1 MKLKELA
8 ECCGTTVGTVSKAFS
23 GARDVSKKM
32 REHIFSV
39 AKEQGCFDKYYKGPR
54 DRKLIALMFPES
66 ESEYY
71 GREIGY
77 FERELSARGADSVI
91 ILTRFD
97 RERTSRFLNDL
108 AYRMHVDGIILD
120 GSSKDITIPE
130 DIPFVNYATQK
141 YIKSQENVIDDGFL
155 NCIYDTVALI
165 KEYGHRTVGY
175 IGEPLTW
182 KKVEVLK
189 GALRSHGLPVL
200 EKFFITVDARF
211 AKAGELGMRAL
222 IESGEIPDVII
233 GAYDQIAYGAMQ
245 YAKSVG
251 YNPPEDVSFI
261 GIDDIMVNEYLDVP
275 LTSIH
280 YHTDTVCKEIVDML
294 FSRIEKR
301 PYHGKKDITIPVTLS
316 LRASLADK
324 RDRRQDSE

>member
-8 ECCGTTVGTVSKAFS
+8 ELCGTTVGTVSKAFS
-23 GARDVSKKM
+23 GRRDVGKEM
-32 REHIFSV
+32 RDHIFSV
-39 AKEQGCFDKYYKGPR
+39 AREHGCFDKYYKGPS
-54 DRKLIALMFPES
+54 DRKIIALMFPES

-77 FERELSARGADSVI
+77 FEREISARGADAVI
-91 ILTRFD
+91 VLTRFD
-97 RERTSRFLNDL
+97 TERTERLLKDL
-108 AYRMHVDGIILD
+108 VYRMRVDGIIID
-120 GSSKDITIPE
+120 GSGKDITIPE

-141 YIKSQENVIDDGFL
+141 HIKSQENVIDDGFL

-200 EKFFITVDARF
+200 DKFFVTVDARF
-211 AKAGELGMRAL
+211 AKAGELGMKEL
-222 IESGEIPDVII
+222 IERGEIPDVII

-261 GIDDIMVNEYLDVP
+261 GMDDIMVNDYLDVP
-275 LTSIH
+275 LSSIH
-280 YHTDTVCKEIVDML
+280 YHTDTVCKDIVDML
-294 FSRIEKR
+294 FSYIEKR
-301 PYHGKKDITIPVTLS
+301 PYNGNRDITVPVS
-316 LRASLADK
+316 LNIRASLADK
-324 RDRRQDSE
+324 RVRKAETE